1 MYKPATLKAKLL
13 NTKITIYGEDHS
25 KINNGHYEGLNLSG
39 ILLVEHS
46 TNACE
51 IKPEQEHLFQQ
62 YAKGSEWVF
71 YTQKKI
77 GNPNVICFDTRNIQ
91 GYLNAL
97 EEVQMLENANKLSS
111 GNPAVIRSFIDMGIK
126 SMIALSNNKSVFVED
141 YFVES
146 LEILD
151 GQLKAIIKLL
161 KIRKDKGIDTTVLG
175 MPLEELLSGLAHTY
189 ASNLRRIASVSV
201 DMYLMKLLI
210 ELAENNE
217 REIQV
222 FCGKNHLIRMSRF
235 LPLTN
240 VRITGI
246 TRSLQDNASI
256 KMEGDREIDEK
267 IIALDSQLQN

>member
-1 MYKPATLKAKLL
+1 MYKPAILKATFL
-13 NTKITIYGEDHS
+13 NSKISIYGEDHS
-25 KINNGHYEGLNLSG
+25 KINNKYYEELNLSG

-51 IKPEQEHLFQQ
+51 IKPEEEHLFQQ
-62 YAKGSEWVF
+62 YAKGTEWVF

-77 GNPNVICFDTRNIQ
+77 GNHNLICFDTRNEQ

-97 EEVQMLENANKLSS
+97 EESQMLENADKLHE
-111 GNPAVIRSFIDMGIK
+111 GNLLVIRSFIDMGVK
-126 SMIALSNNKSVFVED
+126 SMIALTINKTIFEEY
-141 YFVES
+141 YF
-146 LEILD
+146 LECLDILD

-161 KIRKDKGIDTTVLG
+161 KIRKDKGIDTKVLG
-175 MPLEELLSGLAHTY
+175 IPLKELLSGLAYTY

-210 ELAENNE
+210 ELADRDE

-222 FCGKNHLIRMSRF
+222 FCGKNHLIRISRF

-240 VRITGI
+240 VKMTGI
-246 TRSLQDNASI
+246 TREMEDYASI
-256 KMEGDREIDEK
+256 KMEGDRDIDKK
-267 IIALDSQLQN
+267 INDLKL